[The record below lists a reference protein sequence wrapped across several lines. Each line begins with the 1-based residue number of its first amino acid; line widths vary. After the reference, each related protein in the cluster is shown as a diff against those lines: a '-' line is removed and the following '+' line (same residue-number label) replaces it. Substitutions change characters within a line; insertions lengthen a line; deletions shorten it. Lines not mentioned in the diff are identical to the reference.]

1 MEPTIKRYSH
11 HFIVTGVESR
21 YQRGIEAFARGLV
34 ETDSNV
40 DRFGNMQT
48 TKIHTYAV
56 KHHFENGYRFHIN
69 HLQALTEFLNAGGL
83 RFDSGPM
90 IDLYEPESANFEV
103 KDGWVPRDDQVP
115 VIEYLS
121 APGVKKVVDAQTG
134 SGKTIMTMFALAKAK
149 VRCALVIK
157 PMYISRWMDVL
168 VGKDMVFKNFGSKN
182 VMTVRGSAQMGS
194 IINLAKAGEL
204 MADFIV
210 ISNRTYI
217 NYIQH
222 YDINGPSE
230 EYGFCKPE
238 DLWET
243 LGVGIRLIDEAHQDF
258 FGCFLTDLHTHVPKT
273 IELSG
278 SLVPD
283 KPFLKEMYEVMY
295 PKDLRMNTGEY
306 KRYVDVIAL
315 LYSLDLDM
323 GIPRTT
329 RRGRSSYSQAAYEEA
344 IIKAP
349 IRCRRLQDM
358 MRSVCE
364 NFFMS
369 ERLPDHKLL
378 VFFDTVGMCALM
390 ADFYQELYPD
400 LYVSKYTEEEDPE
413 VLDEADII
421 IATPASAGT
430 AVDITNL
437 QQVHSFVMRSSTQA
451 LIQMIGRLRKL
462 STNEVSPK
470 YIYLCTNDIIT
481 HQKYQYKIQDVYR
494 YRAKSQEQRSLPNVI

>member
-1 MEPTIKRYSH
+1 MEPIVKKYTH
-11 HFIVTGVESR
+11 HFIVSGVDSV
-21 YQRGIEAFARGLV
+21 YQRGIEAYVRRLV
-34 ETDSNV
+34 ETENNMDT
-40 DRFGNMQT
+40 FGNM
-48 TKIHTYAV
+48 HTINLRVYAV
-56 KHHFENGYRFHIN
+56 KHQFELAYRFHIN
-69 HLQALTEFLNAGGL
+69 HLDDLTQFLNAGGL
-83 RFDSGPM
+83 RFNVGEI
-90 IDLYEPESANFEV
+90 IDVYDPTPANFEV
-103 KDGWVPRDDQVP
+103 KDGWVPRADQVP

-182 VMTVRGSAQMGS
+182 VMTVRGSAQMAS
-194 IINLAKAGEL
+194 IINLALAGEL
-204 MADFIV
+204 TPDFII

-222 YDINGPSE
+222 YDTNGPSE

-258 FGCFLTDLHTHVPKT
+258 FGCFLTDLHSHVPKT

-278 SLVPD
+278 SLDPD
-283 KPFLKEMYEVMY
+283 KDFLKVMYEVMY
-295 PKDLRMNTGEY
+295 PKALRMNTGEY

-315 LYSLDLDM
+315 LYSIDLDM

-344 IIKAP
+344 IIKVP
-349 IRCRRLQDM
+349 KRCRRLQDM
-358 MRSVCE
+358 MHSVCE

-390 ADFYQELYPD
+390 ADYYQELYPD

-462 STNEVSPK
+462 STDEISPK
-470 YIYLCTNDIIT
+470 YIYLCTNDILT
-481 HQKYQYKIQDVYR
+481 HQKYQYKIHDVYR